1 MESTE
6 DKEQAINKKYKK
18 ISLIILIVGLLL
30 GGSLITIGII
40 KRNSEP
46 RDGLFGIFGKVID
59 NLDDEMNS
67 SMGSTAVNGKNN
79 DEKKAE
85 LERAKSEKAEKEKE
99 FADETDKLT
108 TKRDEL
114 LALDPKTANGFS
126 YEYAMSADDG
136 DAYTLRAISNLL
148 EYPNMCWVYN
158 IDATEKYCSLYQE
171 IYEYNITIERL
182 ESEMTLFNGNM
193 VINTES
199 AKEVASMGNIIT
211 GKFGDATTY
220 IRSRLYI
227 YPGIFIIFV
236 SVILSAFFWFGARKK
251 ALGKENHPQGPQP
264 EIQEVTEQKDSKNHT
279 KK

>member
-99 FADETDKLT
+99 FEI
-108 TKRDEL
+108 
-114 LALDPKTANGFS
+114 G
-126 YEYAMSADDG
+126 
-136 DAYTLRAISNLL
+136 RAH
-148 EYPNMCWVYN
+148 V
-158 IDATEKYCSLYQE
+158 
-171 IYEYNITIERL
+171 
-182 ESEMTLFNGNM
+182 
-193 VINTES
+193 
-199 AKEVASMGNIIT
+199 
-211 GKFGDATTY
+211 
-220 IRSRLYI
+220 
-227 YPGIFIIFV
+227 
-236 SVILSAFFWFGARKK
+236 
-251 ALGKENHPQGPQP
+251 
-264 EIQEVTEQKDSKNHT
+264 
-279 KK
+279 